1 MNAILKHVLTTIL
14 GALALS
20 LMLGVES
27 SKALENVKVY
37 RGVLILEGKID
48 SGDFIRVR
56 KFLGTKSNFDRIS
69 GGIFLASP
77 GGNVR
82 EALEIGHLIRALQLS
97 TDAPSGP
104 PNGKNKF
111 GESVIKAND
120 LIDPKSNYL
129 CASACFFLY
138 VAGVHRNLTWVG
150 RLGVHRPVQSESRL
164 KTISKEDATKS
175 NNHMH
180 ELVKNY
186 LKDMDVPEKYV
197 DLMFSVPPNELRLI
211 TQDEFDSDL
220 QGVIPEFR
228 NLIDAKCD
236 PRTNEDKL
244 KCRMQVQAEL
254 RAEAWHK
261 VFRDN

>member
-1 MNAILKHVLTTIL
+1 
-14 GALALS
+14 
-20 LMLGVES
+20 
-27 SKALENVKVY
+27 
-37 RGVLILEGKID
+37 
-48 SGDFIRVR
+48 
-56 KFLGTKSNFDRIS
+56 
-69 GGIFLASP
+69 
-77 GGNVR
+77 
-82 EALEIGHLIRALQLS
+82 
-97 TDAPSGP
+97 
-104 PNGKNKF
+104 
-111 GESVIKAND
+111 
-120 LIDPKSNYL
+120 
-129 CASACFFLY
+129 
-138 VAGVHRNLTWVG
+138 
-150 RLGVHRPVQSESRL
+150 
-164 KTISKEDATKS
+164 
-175 NNHMH
+175 MH